1 MMTIKVTSCGKLYVA
16 GEYAILTPGQT
27 ALIKNIPIY
36 MQASISPASSIQL
49 HSDMFEYSVGMEEDE
64 NYSLIQETI
73 KVWARYRDRNPVDL
87 PPFEL
92 KISGKMEEDGLKYGI
107 GSSGSV
113 TILVLKALASFSEI
127 ELSPDLLFR
136 LASYVLLARGD
147 NGSMGDLACIAYDA
161 FISFQSFDRKRVRL
175 YLETHS
181 LQETLDLDWG
191 YQIEVIHP
199 QLSCQFLVGWTRQ
212 PAISKDLIRQVQAA
226 IDSEFLRA
234 MNLVTLSCKEAFLK
248 GNRVGVKESL
258 NHISDLL
265 ENLSP
270 AIYTQKLY
278 QLRFLASQ
286 YDAVAKSSGA
296 GGGDCGIAFVFDK
309 DVLEHLLQDW
319 QQAGIQLLYQEDLS

>member
-1 MMTIKVTSCGKLYVA
+1 MTIKVTSCGKLYIA
-16 GEYAILTPGQT
+16 GEYAILTPKQT

-36 MQASISPASSIQL
+36 MQAHIRPSSQIQL
-49 HSDMFEYSVGMEEDE
+49 YSDLFDYSVGMKADQ
-64 NYSLIQETI
+64 NYSLIQDTI
-73 KVWARYRDRNPVDL
+73 RVWARYRGIDLVEL

-92 KISGKMEEDGLKYGI
+92 KISGKMGEDDLKYGI

-113 TILVLKALASFSEI
+113 TILVLKALASFSGI
-127 ELSPDLLFR
+127 QLSPDLLFR

-175 YLETHS
+175 YLENHS

-191 YQIEVIHP
+191 YHIEVLTP
-199 QLSCQFLVGWTRQ
+199 QLPCQFLVGWTRQ
-212 PAISKDLIRQVQAA
+212 PAISRDLIRQVQAK
-226 IDSEFLRA
+226 IDSEFLKA
-234 MNLVTLSCKEAFLK
+234 TNQATLSCKEAFLK
-248 GNRVGVKESL
+248 GDRAGVKKSL
-258 NHISDLL
+258 HQISELL

-270 AIYTQKLY
+270 AIYTPKLS
-278 QLRFLASQ
+278 QLQFITSQ

-309 DVLEHLLQDW
+309 EDLDQLLQDW
-319 QQAGIQLLYQEDLS
+319 EQVGIQLLYQEDLS